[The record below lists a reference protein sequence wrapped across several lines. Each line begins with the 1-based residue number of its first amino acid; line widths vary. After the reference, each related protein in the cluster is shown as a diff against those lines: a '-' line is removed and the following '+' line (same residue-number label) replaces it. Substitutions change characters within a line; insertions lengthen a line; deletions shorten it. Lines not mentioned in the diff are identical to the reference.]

1 MTIAGRAR
9 RRETRGLGDAEE
21 TALPDAQLSKT
32 VLEPVLEPDRAIV
45 DPHHHLWPGEDRPAY
60 LLDELRADTGSGHRI
75 EATVFIE
82 CLTAY
87 RESGPDAM
95 RCVGET
101 EFVRPIAE
109 ASRDGNGARVA
120 AIVGAADLRVG
131 DAAEDIL
138 AAHISGGGGLFRGIR
153 HAASWDPSDAI
164 RVSHHKPPPHL
175 YLDAT
180 FRTGFAKLAPLGLSF
195 DAWLYHPQIP
205 ELTDLARAFPETAI
219 VLDHFGGPL
228 GIGPY
233 ADKRVEVFTDWR
245 RDIAPLA
252 ACPNVFVKLGGMA
265 MPINGYG
272 WHKDPAPP
280 SSEAFVDAQGDY
292 YLAAIDLFS
301 PARCM
306 FESNFPVDKVS
317 LSYRTLWNAFKRLA
331 APFNEAE
338 KDQLFRGTATG
349 FYRLA

>member
-1 MTIAGRAR
+1 MT
-9 RRETRGLGDAEE
+9 
-21 TALPDAQLSKT
+21 DAQT
-32 VLEPVLEPDRAIV
+32 LEPVIDPDRIIV
-45 DPHHHLWPGEDRPAY
+45 DPHHHLWPGEERPAY
-60 LLDELRADTGSGHRI
+60 LLDDLREDTGSGHRI

-82 CLTAY
+82 CLTGY
-87 RESGPDAM
+87 RESGLRHL

-101 EFVRPIAE
+101 DFVRAV
-109 ASRDGNGARVA
+109 AQSSGDGNGARIS
-120 AIVGAADLRVG
+120 AIVGAADLRDERV
-131 DAAEDIL
+131 EDVL
-138 AAHISGGGGLFRGIR
+138 AAHIAAGGGLFRGIR
-153 HAASWDPSDAI
+153 HAAAWDPSDAI

-175 YLDAT
+175 YLDED
-180 FRTGFAKLAPLGLSF
+180 FREGFARLAPLGLSF

-205 ELTDLARAFPETAI
+205 ELTNLARTFPETRI

-233 ADKRVEVFTDWR
+233 ADKRGEVFANWR

-252 ACPNVFVKLGGMA
+252 GCPNVFAKLGGLA

-272 WHKDPAPP
+272 WHKEAASSP
-280 SSEAFVDAQGDY
+280 SSEAFVEAQRDY

-331 APFNEAE
+331 APFSETE
-338 KDQLFRGTATG
+338 KDQMFRGVASR
-349 FYRLA
+349 FYRIGA

>member
-1 MTIAGRAR
+1 
-9 RRETRGLGDAEE
+9 LD
-21 TALPDAQLSKT
+21 DAQT
-32 VLEPVLEPDRAIV
+32 APAAAEPILEPDRRIV
-45 DPHHHLWPGEDRPAY
+45 DPHHHLWPGEERPAY
-60 LLDELRADTGSGHRI
+60 LLDELRADTGSGHRV

-82 CLTAY
+82 CLTGY
-87 RESGPDAM
+87 RESGPEAM

-109 ASRDGNGARVA
+109 ASDDGKGARIA
-120 AIVGAADLRVG
+120 AIVGAADLRA
-131 DAAEDIL
+131 DAVEDVL
-138 AAHISGGGGLFRGIR
+138 AAHIAAGGGLFRGIR

-175 YLDAT
+175 YLDAG
-180 FRTGFAKLAPLGLSF
+180 FRAGFARLAPLGLSF

-205 ELTDLARAFPETAI
+205 ELTDLARTFPETMI

-233 ADKRVEVFTDWR
+233 EGKRAEVFANWR

-252 ACPNVFVKLGGMA
+252 AAPNVFVKLGGMA

-272 WHKDPAPP
+272 WHKEAAAP

-292 YLAAIDLFS
+292 YRAAIDLFS

-317 LSYRTLWNAFKRLA
+317 LPYRTLWNAFKRLA
-331 APFNEAE
+331 APYSETE
-338 KDQLFRGTATG
+338 KDQLFRSTASR
-349 FYRLA
+349 FYRLT

>member
-1 MTIAGRAR
+1 MD
-9 RRETRGLGDAEE
+9 DA
-21 TALPDAQLSKT
+21 TL
-32 VLEPVLEPDRAIV
+32 LEPILEPDRIIV
-45 DPHHHLWPGEDRPAY
+45 DPHHHLWPGDERPAY
-60 LLDELRADTGSGHRI
+60 LLDDLREDTGSGHRV

-82 CLTAY
+82 CLTGY
-87 RESGPDAM
+87 REKGPEHL

-101 EFVRPIAE
+101 DFVRAV
-109 ASRDGNGARVA
+109 ADSSDDGKGARIA
-120 AIVGAADLRVG
+120 AIVGAADLRG
-131 DAAEDIL
+131 DKVEDVL
-138 AAHISGGGGLFRGIR
+138 AGHISAGKGLFRGIR

-175 YLDAT
+175 YLDAQ
-180 FRTGFAKLAPLGLSF
+180 FREGFARLAPLGLSF

-205 ELTDLARAFPETAI
+205 EVTDLARAFPETAI

-233 ADKRVEVFTDWR
+233 ADKRAEVFANWR

-252 ACPNVFVKLGGMA
+252 ALPNVFAKLGGMA

-272 WHKDPAPP
+272 WHKQPTPP

-292 YLAAIDLFS
+292 YRTAIDLFT

-306 FESNFPVDKVS
+306 FESNFPVDKPS

-331 APFNEAE
+331 APFSEAE
-338 KDQLFRGTATG
+338 KDQMFRETASR
-349 FYRLA
+349 FYRIAS